1 MMHVCTEKGE
11 GGERKLETENCK
23 MNLMQSSAE
32 KQHLLKSWMRAVTSS
47 GDQFLSHIKQIKIQ
61 CENFVCMC

>member
-47 GDQFLSHIKQIKIQ
+47 GDQF
-61 CENFVCMC
+61 